1 MAAAIN
7 PLVHVQVQKSASHYT
22 EAARDEITL
31 LTQISDGDPTGSRH
45 CVRLF
50 DWFEHRG
57 PHGLHICMVFE
68 VTALRPAPCFQ
79 HCTMLRPRLFSQD
92 GCTGSKQVSTSVV

>member
-1 MAAAIN
+1 MKWAAADA
-7 PLVHVQVQKSASHYT
+7 QVQKSASHYT

-31 LTQISDGDPTGSRH
+31 LTQIRDGDPSDSRH
-45 CVRLF
+45 CVRLH

-68 VTALRPAPCFQ
+68 VCRIPSVMTWPANSLDMEKLEIEALTPDSHQRK
-79 HCTMLRPRLFSQD
+79 
-92 GCTGSKQVSTSVV
+92 GCCSCKE

>member
-1 MAAAIN
+1 M
-7 PLVHVQVQKSASHYT
+7 QVQKSASHYT

-31 LTQISDGDPTGSRH
+31 LTQIKDGDSTDSRH
-45 CVRLF
+45 CVRLH

-68 VTALRPAPCFQ
+68 VRQGPSPGLPWGSGESLLLNDMDTLAVAIDQGWASTLSEALI
-79 HCTMLRPRLFSQD
+79 
-92 GCTGSKQVSTSVV
+92 GCRC

>member
-1 MAAAIN
+1 M
-7 PLVHVQVQKSASHYT
+7 QVQKSASHYT

-31 LTQISDGDPTGSRH
+31 LTQIRDGDPIDSRH
-45 CVRLF
+45 CVRLH

-68 VTALRPAPCFQ
+68 VRQGPSPFQ
-79 HCTMLRPRLFSQD
+79 GFQGGQEIISWSGEDFVC
-92 GCTGSKQVSTSVV
+92 

>member
-1 MAAAIN
+1 MLVQVAPIK
-7 PLVHVQVQKSASHYT
+7 PLCNLLQGYTRCEDTRDVDRSFSGHAQVQKSASHYT

-31 LTQISDGDPTGSRH
+31 LTQIRDGDPTGSRH

-68 VTALRPAPCFQ
+68 VFTLGPAIAQ
-79 HCTMLRPRLFSQD
+79 R
-92 GCTGSKQVSTSVV
+92 

>member
-1 MAAAIN
+1 MRWTAA
-7 PLVHVQVQKSASHYT
+7 HTQVQKSASHYT

-31 LTQISDGDPTGSRH
+31 LTQIRDGDPSDSRH
-45 CVRLF
+45 CVRLH

-68 VTALRPAPCFQ
+68 VCRIPLW
-79 HCTMLRPRLFSQD
+79 
-92 GCTGSKQVSTSVV
+92 

>member
-1 MAAAIN
+1 MVSYPCSVSALVICHNVRQQMRWIAA
-7 PLVHVQVQKSASHYT
+7 HTQVQKSASHYT

-31 LTQISDGDPTGSRH
+31 LTQIRDGDPSDSRH
-45 CVRLF
+45 CVRLH

-68 VTALRPAPCFQ
+68 VVLTPL
-79 HCTMLRPRLFSQD
+79 
-92 GCTGSKQVSTSVV
+92 